1 MNKGGTPE
9 TLRTPTSEEAR
20 AMQLKGAKKRKE
32 NHAKKILMSQI
43 YADFL
48 AKKYNIKTEKG
59 TKKITGAELVNE
71 SMKKIIA
78 SGGSPAISMMKEM
91 REAIDGIKVDAT
103 AQIGTNSEEMN
114 ALYESI
120 MNDNPK
126 PKIVKETETEEEA
139 E

>member
-1 MNKGGTPE
+1 MADKNDNLKPF
-9 TLRTPTSEEAR
+9 TSENAKE
-20 AMQLKGAKKRKE
+20 MQLRGAKKRKRNRE
-32 NHAKKILMSQI
+32 KKILMSQI

-114 ALYESI
+114 ALYENI

-126 PKIVKETETEEEA
+126 PKIVKETETEEER

>member
-1 MNKGGTPE
+1 MAKEDN
-9 TLRTPTSEEAR
+9 LRTPTSEEAKE
-20 AMQLKGAKKRKE
+20 MQKKSAQKRKE
-32 NHAKKILMSQI
+32 NREKKILMAQI

-48 AKKYNIKTEKG
+48 VKKHNLETKKG
-59 TKKITGAELVNE
+59 TKKITGAELCNE

-78 SGGSPAISMMKEM
+78 SGGSSAVSMMKEM

-114 ALYESI
+114 ALYENI

-126 PKIVKETETEEEA
+126 PRIVKETEAEEEA